1 MKIRQKRAREILI
14 LILKSRSLIDKERA
28 LIEKY
33 YLQKVANLLK
43 VQLDLKKV
51 SLQSWSLKTSP
62 IESIKNPLIKKP
74 LNPHLSPQ
82 HLLK

>member
-33 YLQKVANLLK
+33 HLQKVADLLK
-43 VQLDLKKV
+43 
-51 SLQSWSLKTSP
+51 SPTWSQKSFAPILIFENFTDRKHQKPPNPTFNHSTS
-62 IESIKNPLIKKP
+62 
-74 LNPHLSPQ
+74 
-82 HLLK
+82 